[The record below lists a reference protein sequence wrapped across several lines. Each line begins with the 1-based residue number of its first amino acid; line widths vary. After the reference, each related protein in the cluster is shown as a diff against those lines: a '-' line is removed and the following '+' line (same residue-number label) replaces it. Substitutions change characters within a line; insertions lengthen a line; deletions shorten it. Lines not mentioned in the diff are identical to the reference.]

1 LLESALLRG
10 MKERLHKILADRGV
24 ASRRACE
31 QLMRAG
37 RVTVNGMPVRQP
49 GFEADLESDVIQVDG
64 RLLPPVVPE
73 RIVIALNK
81 PAGYLSTC
89 SAMGGKNPT
98 ILDLVPSR
106 VRLFPVGRLDRDSSG
121 LLLLTNDGPLANRIM
136 HPRFGY
142 DKEYSV
148 RVWKPLETLQWE
160 RLRRGVLLNGHTA
173 KPLALRRVNATT
185 FLITMGEGRKREIRR
200 MVKAIGNAVVELHRI
215 RIGPLSLGDI
225 PPGHWRKLTATEIE
239 ELCSYRRET
248 SE

>member
-1 LLESALLRG
+1 
-10 MKERLHKILADRGV
+10 MKERLQKILAERGV

-37 RVTVNGMPVRQP
+37 RVTVNGVPVQQL
-49 GFEADLESDVIQVDG
+49 GSEADPDTDVIQVDG
-64 RLLPPVVPE
+64 KLLPPVSPE

-89 SAMGGKNPT
+89 SSTSGKGPT
-98 ILDLVPSR
+98 VLDLVPSR
-106 VRLFPVGRLDRDSSG
+106 VRLFPVGRLDRESSG
-121 LLLLTNDGPLANRIM
+121 LLLLTNDGALANRIM

-148 RVWKPLETLQWE
+148 RVWKPLETPQWE
-160 RLRRGVLLNGHTA
+160 RLGRGVPLNNRMA

-200 MVKAIGNAVVELHRI
+200 MVKAVGNAVVELHRI
-215 RIGPLSLGDI
+215 RIGPLSLGNI
-225 PPGHWRKLTATEIE
+225 PSGHWRKLTATEVE
-239 ELCSYRRET
+239 RLCDYRRET
-248 SE
+248 SEYLHRDR